1 MKTETFKFK
10 DPHGYEIFCYKW
22 YEPEQ
27 RPRAVVQIAHGM
39 AEHALRY
46 EKFAGF
52 LTAKGFIVYAN
63 DHRGHGQ
70 TAGELG
76 NVGYLG
82 DDDGFEWMVKDLHQL
97 SGIIKKE
104 YQLLPVFL
112 FGHSMGSYIVRRYI
126 EIFSKDIN
134 GAVLCGSGAIG
145 MLEKIGSFL
154 AKNEVRR
161 NGPKTPSPKLNNL
174 TFGSYNKKFV
184 PNRTEFDWLSRDTE
198 QVDKYVADRYCGG
211 VFSCKF
217 FYDLAQGL
225 VNLNKLENIK
235 KIRTDLPLFFISGSE
250 DPVGKFSKAMPKIL
264 YRYHKAGMKDIQHRL
279 YLGARHELLNEINKD
294 EVMNDIYE
302 WIDKKI
308 SR

>member
-1 MKTETFKFK
+1 KLALHSWIPQNFS
-10 DPHGYEIFCYKW
+10 GC
-22 YEPEQ
+22 
-27 RPRAVVQIAHGM
+27 VVHISHGM
-39 AEHALRY
+39 AEYALRY
-46 EKFAGF
+46 GGLARFLAEKGMAVFAH
-52 LTAKGFIVYAN
+52 

-70 TAGELG
+70 TAGELE

-104 YQLLPVFL
+104 YQLLPLIL

-134 GAVLCGSGAIG
+134 AAVLCGSGAIG
-145 MLEKIGSFL
+145 TLEKIGSIL
-154 AKNEVRR
+154 ARNEVRK
-161 NGPKTPSPKLNNL
+161 NGPRTPSPKLNKL
-174 TFGSYNKKFV
+174 TFGNYNKKFS

-198 QVDKYVADRYCGG
+198 QVDKYVADKYCGG

-225 VNLNKLENIK
+225 VNLNKLENIE

-294 EVMNDIYE
+294 EVMTDIYE
-302 WIDKKI
+302 WINKKI